1 MSNDTVILSPEFA
14 GDTGRREALA
24 TVTTIQTGAFVKFAA
39 GGFVIAV
46 AADAANMIATENI
59 AAAEDLDYV
68 YAIGENVFAA
78 ALPGGTLVNV
88 KAIAATYAAGDEVE
102 IGINGNVVAQS
113 AGVTVGVV
121 PSFAGKTVGAG
132 ESLIIQL
139 A

>member
-1 MSNDTVILSPEFA
+1 MANDTVILSPEFA
-14 GDTGRREALA
+14 GDCGRREALA
-24 TVTTIQTGAFVKFAA
+24 TVTSIQTGAFVAYA
-39 GGFVIAV
+39 SGGFVIAV
-46 AADAANMIATENI
+46 AALAANMIATENV
-59 AAAEDLDYV
+59 AAAEDLDYT

-88 KAIAATYAAGDEVE
+88 KAAAATYVAGDEVE
-102 IGINGNVVAQS
+102 IGSAGNVVAQT

-139 A
+139 V